1 MSTTEQRKKYVV
13 LEHLQLP
20 NRGFR
25 FWTTNTENNTHSF
38 KGDLWYKEVLFTD
51 STEEAIAMS
60 RIANVDQIP
69 SMWELEEHYQKEISS
84 RKTSTSSHV
93 SRNI

>member
-60 RIANVDQIP
+60 RISNSSQIP
-69 SMWELEEHYQKEISS
+69 SHWELEEHYRKEIAN
-84 RKTSTSSHV
+84 RSSHV